1 MTLIQPMALRVEVE
15 NFKSIRKMGLE
26 LDDLTILVGPP
37 AAGKSNILDALAIIG
52 YLHRF
57 KVLDREYKNS
67 AANLEPLSLSA
78 RFKELYQL
86 FRCNDLTK
94 SVRIMLSGEV
104 NLSYEI
110 SYTAGAAKVMID
122 GKQLPWDLKNLRAD
136 PMNELQNFVKTMPS
150 FESRL
155 YGFDRYYLLT
165 EVVGIYPPRA
175 LHTQLQSP
183 STARD
188 TPSSILSEVGWNAPH
203 VIRKFGRS
211 INEINEVLKEHLD
224 EKVELKV
231 RRTGEALIFDNDFE
245 MDIVGVSD
253 AVLRVLYT
261 LLALDSSKFYVK
273 YYGLEKRF
281 AALLEEPEAHVF
293 PYFLN
298 ILADH
303 ISEAVN
309 SIYVVVTTHNPI
321 FASQL
326 CDRVERAKIYYVYRG
341 ADGFTCAKELD
352 VGKMARDLATVE
364 DILMQPPSEV
374 VKRYVVEAAEGVEG
388 KTSAS

>member
-1 MTLIQPMALRVEVE
+1 MALRVEIE
-15 NFKSIRKMGLE
+15 NFKSIRKVVLE
-26 LDDLTILVGPP
+26 LDDLTILIGPP

-57 KVLDREYKNS
+57 KFLDREYKNS

-78 RFKELYQL
+78 RFRELYQL
-86 FRCNDLTK
+86 FRNHELTNTVK
-94 SVRIMLSGEV
+94 MMVSGEV

-110 SYTAGAAKVMID
+110 SYTGGAARVMID

-136 PMNELQNFVKTMPS
+136 PMSELKNFVGTMPS

-155 YGFDRYYLLT
+155 YGFDRYYLMT
-165 EVVGIYPPRA
+165 EVGIYPPRA

-183 STARD
+183 STAKD
-188 TPSSILSEVGWNAPH
+188 TPSSILSEVAWNAPH
-203 VIRKFGRS
+203 IIRKCGGS

-231 RRTGEALIFDNDFE
+231 RKTGEALIFDNDFE

-253 AVLRVLYT
+253 TVFRVLYT

-281 AALLEEPEAHVF
+281 VALLEEPEAHVF

-303 ISEAVN
+303 ISEVVDN
-309 SIYVVVTTHNPI
+309 IYVVVTTHNPI
-321 FASQL
+321 FVSQL
-326 CDRVERAKIYYVYRG
+326 CDRVKKAKTYYVYRS
-341 ADGFTCAKELD
+341 ADGSTSAKELA
-352 VGKMARDLATVE
+352 VGKMAGELATVE
-364 DILMQPPSEV
+364 DILLQPPSEV
-374 VKRYVVEAAEGVEG
+374 VKRYVVEVAEGVES